1 MKNST
6 INAHKFALTS
16 LFSAV
21 VLTGC
26 QTIEQNSNINSATQI
41 PAQATT
47 TPTVPIIPKVVRKLE
62 PSDDAEII
70 TMGPLDYDEQKI
82 KDSESYKFPEL
93 PMSSLNRY
101 DWQLVRTVDNKGSV
115 NQINTEPPLMLEVR
129 PSNLVFKT
137 DCQRYTLHHDDYSD
151 NSYSSHNYSSYGVT
165 TTTPTSCK
173 TIDSQGA
180 KNISTYLI
188 ELFPRF
194 SRGGFSLELL
204 SSPQAQT
211 TLDKKK
217 SQKIEPYE
225 LAINVKDSKLVF
237 TGTLRELQPTQ
248 GMPISYNFLKRY
260 KWRLVSAVDG
270 ESKATIELNRPG
282 FPVIAYFGYSMYN
295 DEHHVGF
302 SSDCNGDGGP
312 YILTPDN
319 QLLIGSGNQTMMGC
333 GPKRE
338 AAEDKIKQLEQLS
351 SSQLSLEQLENTN
364 IDNTELPYY
373 LLTQKLETGET
384 LIWKNSATVSR

>member
-26 QTIEQNSNINSATQI
+26 QTIEQNSNINTATQI

-47 TPTVPIIPKVVRKLE
+47 TPTVLIIPKVVRKLE
-62 PSDDAEII
+62 PSDDAEVII
-70 TMGPLDYDEQKI
+70 MGPVDYDNQKI
-82 KDSESYKFPEL
+82 KDSESHKFLEL
-93 PMSSLNRY
+93 PVDSLNRYNWQLAEWIDNQNLVTEIVSEQAVVLDIRPNNLIFSYGGCERYQIIHSEIIEGKYSSHNVSNISPPSCSTDKKQSSLNRSLLAE
-101 DWQLVRTVDNKGSV
+101 QLQSASV
-115 NQINTEPPLMLEVR
+115 E
-129 PSNLVFKT
+129 
-137 DCQRYTLHHDDYSD
+137 
-151 NSYSSHNYSSYGVT
+151 SYLN
-165 TTTPTSCK
+165 
-173 TIDSQGA
+173 DSFA
-180 KNISTYLI
+180 PFSRS
-188 ELFPRF
+188 RF
-194 SRGGFSLELL
+194 SYELL
-204 SSPQAQT
+204 ALKANNYQLALKLNSK
-211 TLDKKK
+211 TLM
-217 SQKIEPYE
+217 
-225 LAINVKDSKLVF
+225 F
-237 TGTLRELQPTQ
+237 TGTMKPLQPTQ
-248 GMPISYNFLKRY
+248 GLPISYEFLKDY
-260 KWRLVSAVDG
+260 KWRLVSALNS
-270 ESKATIELNRPG
+270 ENQPIIELNRPG
-282 FPVIAYFGYSMYN
+282 FPVITYFGYSMYN

-302 SSDCNGDGGP
+302 SSDCNGVGGP